1 MSFPNTSMS
10 AYCGCI
16 TIFPS
21 LSTIPYF
28 PSFFVLNEF
37 SIPDIAVI
45 SSYSVGIISFPEKS
59 INPYFPSF
67 FAFMTFLSYVRF
79 FEGVAL

>member
-1 MSFPNTSMS
+1 MS

-45 SSYSVGIISFPEKS
+45 SSYSVGIISFPVNLDDIEVTIEK
-59 INPYFPSF
+59 ILNKKT
-67 FAFMTFLSYVRF
+67 A
-79 FEGVAL
+79 